1 MFSPGLGLLY
11 VVYPVGPIFDGGW
24 YSVTTS
30 LAFCDSDAGLIAEGA
45 LLSPAQHKQ
54 SLEDLTGMK
63 FYQREKCGLLPK
75 LGMSSP
81 AVIDSKSFSKLW
93 ILMLTLGA

>member
-1 MFSPGLGLLY
+1 MTP
-11 VVYPVGPIFDGGW
+11 
-24 YSVTTS
+24 S
-30 LAFCDSDAGLIAEGA
+30 LAFCDGDSGLIAEGA

-63 FYQREKCGLLPK
+63 FHQREKCGLLPK
-75 LGMSSP
+75 LRMSSP
-81 AVIDSKSFSKLW
+81 AVIDSKSSSKLW